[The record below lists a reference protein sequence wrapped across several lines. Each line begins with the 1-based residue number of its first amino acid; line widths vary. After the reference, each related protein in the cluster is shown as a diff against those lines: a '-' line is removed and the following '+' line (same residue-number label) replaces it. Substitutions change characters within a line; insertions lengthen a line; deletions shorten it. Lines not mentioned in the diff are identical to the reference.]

1 LELSIVDFLLSIA
14 AFNEVCLSIIGEML
28 QKWNEK
34 GREKSLRDA
43 VKSCGARRKDFCVF
57 EKAGCGGVAENERSG
72 F

>member
-1 LELSIVDFLLSIA
+1 MELSIVDFLLSIA

-43 VKSCGARRKDFCVF
+43 VKSCGARRKDF
-57 EKAGCGGVAENERSG
+57 
-72 F
+72 